1 MIKFIFILVF
11 LFSNIWEL
19 ILNNLNLEHSYKK
32 GKEVPEIFKDA
43 LDEETLR
50 KSLNYL
56 KDKTYLSNIE
66 IIIKAI
72 FILIGLIYFFPL
84 FENIAIKLTYSK
96 DFTDYSF
103 YQSIIFFILAG
114 LFVFLIDLPFD
125 IIFTFKIE
133 KKYGFS
139 NISPKLY
146 IIDKIKIIIISLII
160 GLPLLYIFI
169 NFVLKI
175 KLFFIPLS
183 LIIIGLTFLINIIYP
198 SIILPL
204 FYKFEKLQNE
214 DLKNKILNITHKVGL
229 KFENIYIMNA
239 SSRSTHTNAFFSGL
253 GKTKK
258 IVFYD
263 TLLKNH
269 SEEEILSIFAHELG
283 HYKKGHIFKSFLLS
297 SIFIFIVL
305 FLFNILINTKISEVF
320 YSCKNCIDL
329 KIIYTGIFLSSIL
342 FPIEFLINSI
352 SRKFE
357 FESDD
362 FAAKLTDKN
371 SMIKS
376 LKRIFKE
383 NLSNIFPHPLFS
395 KFKYTHPPPIERIEH
410 LNSLT

>member
-1 MIKFIFILVF
+1 MIKIIFILIF

-19 ILNNLNLEHSYKK
+19 ILNNLNLKHSFEK
-32 GKEVPEIFKDA
+32 GKDVPEIFKDS
-43 LDEETLR
+43 LEEETLK

-56 KDKTYLSNIE
+56 KDKTILSKIE
-66 IIIKAI
+66 IIIKTI
-72 FILIGLIYFFPL
+72 FILIGLIYLFPL
-84 FENIAIKLTYSK
+84 FENLAIKFVYNKISLN
-96 DFTDYSF
+96 YSF
-103 YQSIIFFILAG
+103 YQSIIFFILLG
-114 LFVFLIDLPFD
+114 VFVFLIDLPFD

-139 NISPKLY
+139 NITPKLY
-146 IIDKIKIIIISLII
+146 IIDKIKMIILSLII

-183 LIIIGLTFLINIIYP
+183 LIIIGVIFLINIIYP

-214 DLKNKILNITHKVGL
+214 DLKNKIFNITQKVGL
-229 KFENIYIMNA
+229 KFENIYVMNA

-283 HYKKGHIFKSFLLS
+283 HYKKGHIFKSVLLS

-305 FLFNILINTKISEVF
+305 FLFNVLINTQISEVF
-320 YSCKNCIDL
+320 YSCKKCIDL
-329 KIIYTGIFLSSIL
+329 KILYTSIFLSSIL

-362 FAAKLTDKN
+362 FAAKLTDKY

-376 LKRIFKE
+376 LKKIFKE
-383 NLSNIFPHPLFS
+383 NLSNLFPHPLFS

>member
-1 MIKFIFILVF
+1 MIKIIFILIF

-19 ILNNLNLEHSYKK
+19 ILNNLNLKHSFEK
-32 GKEVPEIFKDA
+32 GKDVPEIFKDS
-43 LDEETLR
+43 LEEETLK

-56 KDKTYLSNIE
+56 KDKTILSKIE
-66 IIIKAI
+66 IIIKTI
-72 FILIGLIYFFPL
+72 FILIGLIYLFPL
-84 FENIAIKLTYSK
+84 FENLAIKFVYNKISLN
-96 DFTDYSF
+96 YSF
-103 YQSIIFFILAG
+103 YQSIIFFILLG
-114 LFVFLIDLPFD
+114 VFVFLIDLPFD

-139 NISPKLY
+139 NITPKLY
-146 IIDKIKIIIISLII
+146 IIDKIKMIILSLII

-183 LIIIGLTFLINIIYP
+183 LIIIGVIFLINIIYP

-214 DLKNKILNITHKVGL
+214 DLKNKIFNITQKVGL
-229 KFENIYIMNA
+229 KFENIYVMNA

-283 HYKKGHIFKSFLLS
+283 HYKKGHIFKSVLLS

-305 FLFNILINTKISEVF
+305 FLFNVLINTQISEVF
-320 YSCKNCIDL
+320 YSCKKCIDL
-329 KIIYTGIFLSSIL
+329 KILYTSIFLSSIL

-362 FAAKLTDKN
+362 FAAKLTDKY

-376 LKRIFKE
+376 LKKIFKE
-383 NLSNIFPHPLFS
+383 NLSNLFPHPLFS
-395 KFKYTHPPPIERIEH
+395 KFKYTHPPPIERIGH

>member
-96 DFTDYSF
+96 GFTDYSF

-175 KLFFIPLS
+175 KLFFIPLT
-183 LIIIGLTFLINIIYP
+183 LIVIGLTFLINIIYP

-214 DLKNKILNITHKVGL
+214 DLKNKILNITQKVGL